1 MPPFGLCGQSYTTQS
16 PIAASQKT
24 QGWYP
29 EFHRRPG
36 RRATDRPQSDAGPEP
51 LRLDGTGPHRGNC
64 NASTG
69 SCTPFRATASY
80 ATTAAGVIT
89 NIGPIFQRE
98 QQCARLH
105 GGLDDAVD

>member
-29 EFHRRPG
+29 EFIDDPVEERRIVLNPTPG
-36 RRATDRPQSDAGPEP
+36 LSLFASI
-51 LRLDGTGPHRGNC
+51 GTGPHRGQLQCLDGQLYTVSGN
-64 NASTG
+64 
-69 SCTPFRATASY
+69 RVY

-89 NIGPIFQRE
+89 NIGPISS
-98 QQCARLH
+98 
-105 GGLDDAVD
+105 VNNN